1 MVTYRRHRG
10 GKNMMI
16 GFAIWSIVSLLFLRI
31 AVSSW
36 KSREAVGFFTFVKP
50 PVVTDIT
57 RYNHS
62 VSLLWTIAAVVL
74 ELVGVPLLFVEQNS
88 PICIFMIFAV
98 VVLLIGMMVA
108 YIKIEKK
115 YKK

>member
-10 GKNMMI
+10 EKNMLI
-16 GFAIWSIVSLLFLRI
+16 GFVIWSIVALLFLAI

-36 KSREAVGFFTFVKP
+36 KSEEAVGFFTFVKP

-62 VSLLWTIAAVVL
+62 VSLLWIIAAIVFEV
-74 ELVGVPLLFVEQNS
+74 VGVPLLSNLS
-88 PICIFMIFAV
+88 KKTPSKIFLGGDE
-98 VVLLIGMMVA
+98 LLTS
-108 YIKIEKK
+108 
-115 YKK
+115 

>member
-1 MVTYRRHRG
+1 ML
-10 GKNMMI
+10 I
-16 GFAIWSIVSLLFLRI
+16 GFVIWSIVALLFLAI

-36 KSREAVGFFTFVKP
+36 KSEEAVGFFTFVKP

-62 VSLLWTIAAVVL
+62 VSLLWIIAAIVFEV
-74 ELVGVPLLFVEQNS
+74 VGVPLLFVEQNS
-88 PICIFMIFAV
+88 PICIFMIFAA

-108 YIKIEKK
+108 YIKIETK